1 VAAKLEGAQCLDI
14 VYISASLTRAKL
26 GERAAQGL
34 GRGVNPSGV
43 PPLIAG
49 SFTGENRRIGNV
61 GREFG
66 GWRGRG
72 VEDKVANADEDSGS
86 KQVPFSCCLLFF
98 GPKELSF
105 SFCDEVS
112 CVPELEHGRSVA
124 RDFSHYTDVI
134 KGGNCAINK
143 EALSDMG
150 IKHSKAHVMDIWV
163 LLGVNWVRMGVG
175 VCKVSHRWGYWQ
187 HGILRWWGSRF
198 GGCSGCSGTVACA

>member
-1 VAAKLEGAQCLDI
+1 
-14 VYISASLTRAKL
+14 
-26 GERAAQGL
+26 L
-34 GRGVNPSGV
+34 GRGVSPSGV

-49 SFTGENRRIGNV
+49 SFTGENRRIGNI

-72 VEDKVANADEDSGS
+72 VKDKVANVGEDLGS

-98 GPKELSF
+98 SPKELSF

-112 CVPELEHGRSVA
+112 CVPELKHGHLVV
-124 RDFSHYTDVI
+124 RDFGHYTNVI
-134 KGGNCAINK
+134 EGSNCAINK

-163 LLGVNWVRMGVG
+163 LLGANWVRMGVG
-175 VCKVSHRWGYWQ
+175 V
-187 HGILRWWGSRF
+187 
-198 GGCSGCSGTVACA
+198 